1 MERKYK
7 CPVCSREHIEIE
19 GLLKCVEGH
28 RNDEIECARK
38 QKEAQ
43 AQELIKRNRELYN
56 ELLVNCT
63 KLKPLGYD
71 AVTSYSVSPLRVTK
85 DERPKSRCLRKVTDD
100 TREKPTKR
108 DGGCSIKREG
118 LNIDKE
124 TEDEIN
130 QRFSD
135 FFTSLFK

>member
-7 CPVCSREHIEIE
+7 CPVCSKEHMEIE

-28 RNDEIECARK
+28 RNDEVECAKK

-43 AQELIKRNRELYN
+43 AQELIKRNRGLYN
-56 ELLVNCT
+56 ELIENCT
-63 KLKPLGYD
+63 KLKTLGYD
-71 AVTSYSVSPLRVTK
+71 ATTSYSILPKREIR
-85 DERPKSRCLRKVTDD
+85 DERPKSRCLGKVTDD
-100 TREKPTKR
+100 TKEKSVKR
-108 DGGCSIKREG
+108 DGGSSIKREG

-130 QRFSD
+130 QLFSD

>member
-7 CPVCSREHIEIE
+7 CPVCNKEHIEIE

-28 RNDEIECARK
+28 RNDEVECAKK

-63 KLKPLGYD
+63 KLKSLGYD
-71 AVTSYSVSPLRVTK
+71 AIASYSISPLREVRN
-85 DERPKSRCLRKVTDD
+85 ERPKSRCLEKVTDN
-100 TREKPTKR
+100 TKEKSTKR

-130 QRFSD
+130 QLFSD
-135 FFTSLFK
+135 FFTALFN

>member
-100 TREKPTKR
+100 TREKSVKR
-108 DGGCSIKREG
+108 DGGSSIKREG

-130 QRFSD
+130 QLFSD
-135 FFTSLFK
+135 FFTSLFN

>member
-7 CPVCSREHIEIE
+7 CPVCNKEHIEIE

-28 RNDEIECARK
+28 RNDEVECAKK

-43 AQELIKRNRELYN
+43 AQELITRNRELYN

-71 AVTSYSVSPLRVTK
+71 AITSYSISPLREIR
-85 DERPKSRCLRKVTDD
+85 DERPKSRCLGKVTDN
-100 TREKPTKR
+100 TKEKSTKR
-108 DGGCSIKREG
+108 DSGCSIKREG

-130 QRFSD
+130 QLFSD
-135 FFTSLFK
+135 FFTALFN

>member
-7 CPVCSREHIEIE
+7 CPVCNKEHIEIE

-28 RNDEIECARK
+28 RNDEVECAKK

-71 AVTSYSVSPLRVTK
+71 AIVSYSVSPLREVRN
-85 DERPKSRCLRKVTDD
+85 ERPKSRCLGKVTDN
-100 TREKPTKR
+100 TKEKSTKR

-130 QRFSD
+130 QLFSD

>member
-1 MERKYK
+1 MERRYK
-7 CPVCSREHIEIE
+7 CPVCGREHSDIEK
-19 GLLKCVEGH
+19 LLDCVQAH
-28 RNDEIECARK
+28 REDEIECAKK

-71 AVTSYSVSPLRVTK
+71 AITSYSISPLREVR
-85 DERPKSRCLRKVTDD
+85 DERPKSRCLGKIVDD
-100 TREKPTKR
+100 TEKTAKTN
-108 DGGCSIKREG
+108 GGTSIKREG

-130 QRFSD
+130 QLFSD

>member
-43 AQELIKRNRELYN
+43 AQQLIQRNRELYN
-56 ELLVNCT
+56 ELIDNCT
-63 KLKPLGYD
+63 KLRTLGYD
-71 AVTSYSVSPLRVTK
+71 AHTSYSISETK
-85 DERPKSRCLRKVTDD
+85 SERPKSRCIGKVSDD
-100 TREKPTKR
+100 TKEKSTKR
-108 DGGCSIKREG
+108 DGGSSIKREG

-130 QRFSD
+130 QLFSD